1 MHRCRVSTKRSLEA
15 LVGAAIVAA
24 GIGWGTLVAGGAAAA
39 GGNPF
44 ICKDLEAKRQML
56 SREPTA
62 RDLNFMLFDAVKSGC
77 AELIASLL
85 KDGASVEARDR
96 FANTPL
102 VLAAAAGQDEAITLL
117 LAAGAK
123 IDHRNLAGSS
133 PLLRA
138 AMDNRRRTAELLLE
152 KGADPNLGNGQNLA
166 PLHAAAYNGN
176 ARLVQALLE
185 HGAEPDALDTT
196 GKSPAIY
203 AAARGYVDIL
213 DLLVAAGVD
222 PTRRYGHGLTLL
234 MWGAGHSNDTP
245 RQDGVATVRRLLD
258 LGGQVNAV
266 DDRGWSALMIAAE
279 RGHAEVA
286 ALLLEQGADPA
297 IAGKD
302 GRRAADL
309 AKDEALRARLA
320 AGR

>member
-1 MHRCRVSTKRSLEA
+1 MPGGRVSRKRGFEA
-15 LVGAAIVAA
+15 LVAAVVLAA
-24 GIGWGTLVAGGAAAA
+24 GVGWSGLSPGAAAAA

-44 ICKDLEAKRQML
+44 ICKDLEARRQML

-85 KDGASVEARDR
+85 EAGASVEARDR

-102 VLAAAAGQDEAITLL
+102 ILAAAAGQDEAIALL

-123 IDHRNLAGSS
+123 INHRNLLGSS

-138 AMDNRRRTAELLLE
+138 AMDNRRRTAEFLLQN
-152 KGADPNLGNGQNLA
+152 GADPNLGNGQKLG

-176 ARLVQALLE
+176 AGLVRALLD
-185 HGAEPDALDTT
+185 HGALPDALDAT

-203 AAARGYVDIL
+203 AVARGYVDII
-213 DLLVAAGVD
+213 DVLVAAGVD
-222 PTRRYGHGLTLL
+222 PARPYGHGLTLL

-258 LGGQVNAV
+258 LGAEVNAV

-279 RGHAEVA
+279 RGHDEVA
-286 ALLLEQGADPA
+286 ALLLEHGADPA

-309 AKDEALRARLA
+309 AKNEALRASLNADR
-320 AGR
+320 